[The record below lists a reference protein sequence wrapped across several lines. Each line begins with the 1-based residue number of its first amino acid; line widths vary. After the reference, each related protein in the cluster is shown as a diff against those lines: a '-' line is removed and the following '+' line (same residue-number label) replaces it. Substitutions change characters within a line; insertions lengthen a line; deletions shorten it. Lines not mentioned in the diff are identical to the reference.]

1 MRQKPTAPRKQRT
14 GDERDFHNREDIP
27 PPFPPSSNGTVLRM
41 GGRETKLQQT
51 GREKRETPKIT
62 TEKNNR
68 TMTMTTG
75 GEVGEATGGQQT
87 TGSFRFLSR
96 TQRRIRACR
105 QGH

>member
-1 MRQKPTAPRKQRT
+1 
-14 GDERDFHNREDIP
+14 
-27 PPFPPSSNGTVLRM
+27 M

-87 TGSFRFLSR
+87 TGSFRFLSH
-96 TQRRIRACR
+96 TQRRFRDCR
-105 QGH
+105 QGHRLEFKNSEIAATAGTTRETKRKEGN